1 VLTVWLGVGCPVL
14 CNPDGPHTPF
24 GSPLLALFDTV
35 RVVAILAGL
44 WVIVQIPTAMRRCVT
59 NAQRARFV
67 ALGLW
72 AMAVITTESEHL
84 GDVAGIRLALNVAA
98 VGYALYGL
106 RGFRTETPGVG
117 RRAA

>member
-1 VLTVWLGVGCPVL
+1 MATMWLGVGCPVL

-24 GSPLLALFDTV
+24 GTPLLALFDAL
-35 RVVAILAGL
+35 RVLAILAGV
-44 WVIVQIPTAMRRCVT
+44 WVIVQIPTAMRRCET
-59 NAQRARFV
+59 GPQRARFV
-67 ALGLW
+67 ALALW

-84 GDVAGIRLALNVAA
+84 GDVAGVRLALNLLA
-98 VGYALYGL
+98 VGYALYGM